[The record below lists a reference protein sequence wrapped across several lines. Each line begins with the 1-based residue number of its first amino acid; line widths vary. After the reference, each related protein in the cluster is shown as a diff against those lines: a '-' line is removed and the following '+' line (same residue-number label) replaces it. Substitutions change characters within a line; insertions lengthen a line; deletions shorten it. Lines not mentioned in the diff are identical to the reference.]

1 MPGRDPL
8 DSPSAPVDN
17 DTGGPPWLRP
27 LGGDD
32 LAVMRRLAARLTDD
46 DRSSRPGR
54 TLRSILVQLLGMD
67 QAGLEA
73 VVSLYNT
80 STPRG
85 PRTQQVDPFIA
96 GMSYSVMSPRAKGL
110 SLVEGTRPPA
120 SGRARSRDARAGGPA
135 SPDHPGQ
142 RAPVTSA
149 VLSSR
154 AASLW
159 VPVLGHARGSTP
171 AIPPPGE
178 AAQHSPELRAP
189 EWERVDPPALADRPP
204 GDDTGS
210 GATLGA
216 SPSAAA
222 PAADGRPDTAADAVE
237 PGSAALSGPVTAR
250 YCGVCLLWL
259 NGPKQLAGH
268 QIGRDH
274 RRWEAVGGKHGPLPL
289 GAPARDGAGA
299 LAPGDA
305 AGPALPEPGADA
317 GAPEGRQYQ

>member
-1 MPGRDPL
+1 MPGRSPPDP
-8 DSPSAPVDN
+8 PSVPANN
-17 DTGGPPWLRP
+17 DMGGTPWLRP
-27 LGGDD
+27 LAGDD
-32 LAVMRRLAARLTDD
+32 LAVMRRLAARLADD

-54 TLRSILVQLLGMD
+54 TLRSILEQLLGMD
-67 QAGLEA
+67 QSGLEA

-110 SLVEGTRPPA
+110 SRMEGTRPSA

-142 RAPVTSA
+142 LAPVTSA
-149 VLSSR
+149 VLPSR
-154 AASLW
+154 VASLW
-159 VPVLGHARGSTP
+159 VSVLGHARGSTP

-210 GATLGA
+210 ATRGA
-216 SPSAAA
+216 SPSADAR
-222 PAADGRPDTAADAVE
+222 AADRRPDIAVDAVA
-237 PGSAALSGPVTAR
+237 PGSATLSGPVTAR
-250 YCGVCLLWL
+250 YCAVCLLWL

-289 GAPARDGAGA
+289 GAPARDGAGT
-299 LAPGDA
+299 LDPGDA
-305 AGPALPEPGADA
+305 AGPALPEPGAEA
-317 GAPEGRQYQ
+317 GAPDGRQYQ